1 MKSFKTFL
9 NENINDIEK
18 SISDFDMN
26 ETFIH
31 VNDEGEV
38 VVENLNPDSELSA
51 TQNSDDVDEDDFD
64 TFFSDDSESD

>member
-1 MKSFKTFL
+1 MESFKKFL
-9 NENINDIEK
+9 KENIDDIEK
-18 SISDFDMN
+18 SISDFDPN

>member
-38 VVENLNPDSELSA
+38 VVENLNPNSELSA
-51 TQNSDDVDEDDFD
+51 TQNSDDVYEDDFD